1 MSEKTCRYLVLEHRR
16 VLALTGEDRVSFLQG
31 LVSNDV
37 TKASTER
44 ALWTAFLS
52 PQGKYLHDF
61 FLTDSGERLL
71 FAPEAE
77 RAEELVK
84 RLTLFKL
91 RSKVAI
97 ERPEMA
103 LVALYGEGVA
113 ALLDLPETPGAAR
126 PWGGGLVFM
135 DPRLADMGAL
145 AFLPLENLEETLAG
159 AGFSAGTRQDY
170 DARRVALG
178 LPDGSRDLE
187 VDKTLL
193 LEAGFDELKGIDWK
207 KGCYMGQELT
217 ARTKYRGL
225 VKRRLLPVAYEGD
238 APEEGTAIT
247 QSDKEV
253 GRVRSVAGGR
263 ALAELRLSALDK
275 LEEAPITAGEVPLA
289 PALPG
294 WLQLPK
300 TEKA

>member
-1 MSEKTCRYLVLEHRR
+1 MSENTCRYLVLEHRR

-61 FLTDSGERLL
+61 FLIDSGERLL

-77 RAEELVK
+77 RAED
-84 RLTLFKL
+84 
-91 RSKVAI
+91 SGHGAHDHH
-97 ERPEMA
+97 M
-103 LVALYGEGVA
+103 A

-126 PWGGGLVFM
+126 PWGGGLAFM
-135 DPRLADMGAL
+135 DPRLADMGGL

-159 AGFSAGTRQDY
+159 AGFSPGAQQDY

-225 VKRRLLPVAYEGD
+225 VKRRLLPVTYEGG
-238 APEEGTAIT
+238 APEEGAAIT

-263 ALAELRLSALDK
+263 ALAELRLSALEK

-294 WLQLPK
+294 WLHLPK

>member
-1 MSEKTCRYLVLEHRR
+1 MSENTCRYLVLEHRM

-37 TKASTER
+37 TKASPER

-126 PWGGGLVFM
+126 PWGGGLAFM

-145 AFLPLENLEETLAG
+145 AFLPQENLEETLAG
-159 AGFSAGTRQDY
+159 AGFSAGTQQDY

-225 VKRRLLPVAYEGD
+225 VKRRLLPVTYEGG
-238 APEEGTAIT
+238 APEEGAAIT

-253 GRVRSVAGGR
+253 GRVRTVAGGR
-263 ALAELRLSALDK
+263 ALAELRLSALEK

-294 WLQLPK
+294 WLHLPK